1 MAVRAFLL
9 LLLVGWA
16 LEAATGTLGVPEVL
30 GAATAFS
37 PAFVPL
43 CSQPTP
49 LRKKSQRA
57 FVMAARAIQPSLRA
71 GSDPVSWPHGPAPPG
86 ARPALGLPWAC
97 SKEPCRPA
105 MPLGPGLP
113 RALSATPGLPAPERA
128 R

>member
-1 MAVRAFLL
+1 MQERPQNVRELEVLERYEPRVVPRVARRERPR
-9 LLLVGWA
+9 
-16 LEAATGTLGVPEVL
+16 EAA
-30 GAATAFS
+30 
-37 PAFVPL
+37 L
-43 CSQPTP
+43 CSQLTP

-57 FVMAARAIQPSLRA
+57 FVMAARAIQPSLWA
-71 GSDPVSWPHGPAPPG
+71 GSGPATWPPAPAPPG

-113 RALSATPGLPAPERA
+113 RALSATLGLPAPERA